1 MWDGEETSVI
11 TQAVLVLDLTAQ
23 ATESAIQS
31 PTFAH
36 VTKAGL
42 ARGVKSP
49 TVQDPLTALNEDY
62 ATPL

>member
-1 MWDGEETSVI
+1 MI
-11 TQAVLVLDLTAQ
+11 TLGVLVLDPTAQ
-23 ATESAIQS
+23 AMESAIQS

-42 ARGVKSP
+42 AKGVKSP